1 MTGAGV
7 LRHRRIIVGGFL
19 ALATLNLMNS
29 AYSNVLETI
38 KAEMALSYTQSG
50 ALMSAYFVGYMLGQ
64 IPWGMLADSRGSR
77 PTITLSV
84 LGVSASTI
92 LFGLSPT
99 VGFALVS
106 RFFSGLLGAGIF
118 VPSVRLVSAWFNS
131 EERGTALGVL
141 NIGGSVGLVAAAWAV
156 PLLSLDAG
164 WRSTIRSAGALGVA
178 SGVAVWF
185 LLRDRGNN
193 PNERRLSLT
202 NLPFRDRNFWFLA
215 LTQFI
220 RLGSYYTYI
229 AWLPLVLKEEY
240 GLSVV
245 ATSGALSLFNV
256 AGMLSNPLGGAVSD
270 RFGKRNTLMV
280 SFAFLGL
287 DVLLFAGTPTGLWVY
302 LAVLVL
308 GWFINFV
315 RSPSFTI
322 IPDVFGVDAAGS
334 ISGVHNTFASLGALV
349 LPYTLGFIRD
359 YTLSY
364 RLGWLTVS
372 VFMFIGAGLY
382 SLVKATN
389 EAHSGNL

>member
-1 MTGAGV
+1 LTGVGV

-19 ALATLNLMNS
+19 ALAALNLMNS

-38 KAEMALSYTQSG
+38 KAEMGLSYTQSG

-84 LGVSASTI
+84 IGVSASTM
-92 LFGLSPT
+92 LFGLSRT
-99 VGFALVS
+99 VAFAMAS
-106 RFFSGLLGAGIF
+106 RFLAGLLGAGIF

-141 NIGGSVGLVAAAWAV
+141 NIGGSVGLVAASWAV
-156 PLLSLDAG
+156 PLISLDAG
-164 WRSTIRSAGALGVA
+164 WRLTIRSAGAIGVA
-178 SGVAVWF
+178 AGAAVWL
-185 LLRDRGNN
+185 LLRDRDDPNN
-193 PNERRLSLT
+193 RGLNLSS
-202 NLPFRDRNFWFLA
+202 LPFRDRDFWLLA
-215 LTQFI
+215 FTQFI
-220 RLGSYYTYI
+220 RLGSYYTLI

-240 GLSVV
+240 GLSIV
-245 ATSGALSLFNV
+245 ATSGALSLFNL
-256 AGMLSNPLGGAVSD
+256 AGMLANPLGGVVSD
-270 RFGKRNTLMV
+270 RVGKRSVLMA
-280 SFAFLGL
+280 SFALLGL
-287 DVLLFAGTPTGLWVY
+287 DVLFFVGRLTGLWVY

-322 IPDVFGVDAAGS
+322 ISDVFGTEAAGS

-349 LPYTLGFIRD
+349 LPYTLGFIKD

-364 RLGWLTVS
+364 RLGWLSVS
-372 VFMFIGAGLY
+372 VFMFIGVGLF
-382 SLVKATN
+382 SQVRAPERVN
-389 EAHSGNL
+389 SGNS

>member
-1 MTGAGV
+1 MTGVGV

-38 KAEMALSYTQSG
+38 KAEMGLSYTQSG

-84 LGVSASTI
+84 IGVSASTM
-92 LFGLSPT
+92 LFGLSRT
-99 VGFALVS
+99 VAFAMAS
-106 RFFSGLLGAGIF
+106 RFLAGLLGAGIF

-156 PLLSLDAG
+156 PLISLDAG
-164 WRSTIRSAGALGVA
+164 WRLTIRSAGAIGVA
-178 SGVAVWF
+178 AGVAVWL
-185 LLRDRGNN
+185 LLRDRDDPNN
-193 PNERRLSLT
+193 RGLNLSS
-202 NLPFRDRNFWFLA
+202 LPFRDRDFWLLA
-215 LTQFI
+215 FTQFI
-220 RLGSYYTYI
+220 RLGSYYTLI

-240 GLSVV
+240 GLSIV
-245 ATSGALSLFNV
+245 ATSGALSLFNL
-256 AGMLSNPLGGAVSD
+256 AGMLANPLGGVVSD
-270 RFGKRNTLMV
+270 RVGKRSVLMA
-280 SFAFLGL
+280 SFALLGL
-287 DVLLFAGTPTGLWVY
+287 DVLFFAGRLTGLWVY

-322 IPDVFGVDAAGS
+322 ISDVFGTEAAGS

-349 LPYTLGFIRD
+349 LPYTLGFIKD

-364 RLGWLTVS
+364 RLGWLSVS
-372 VFMFIGAGLY
+372 VFMFIGVGLF
-382 SLVKATN
+382 SQVRAPERVN
-389 EAHSGNL
+389 SGNS

>member
-1 MTGAGV
+1 MTGVGV

-38 KAEMALSYTQSG
+38 KAEMGLSYTQSG

-84 LGVSASTI
+84 LGVSASTM
-92 LFGLSPT
+92 LFGLSHT
-99 VGFALVS
+99 VVFAMAS
-106 RFFSGLLGAGIF
+106 RFLSGLLGAGIF

-141 NIGGSVGLVAAAWAV
+141 NIGGSVGLVAASWAV
-156 PLLSLDAG
+156 PLISLDAG
-164 WRSTIRSAGALGVA
+164 WRLTIRSAGAIGVA
-178 SGVAVWF
+178 AGVAVWL
-185 LLRDRGNN
+185 LLRDRDDPNN
-193 PNERRLSLT
+193 RGLNLSS
-202 NLPFRDRNFWFLA
+202 LPFRDRDFWLLA
-215 LTQFI
+215 FTQFI
-220 RLGSYYTYI
+220 RLGSYYTLI

-240 GLSVV
+240 GLSIV
-245 ATSGALSLFNV
+245 ATSGALSLFNL
-256 AGMLSNPLGGAVSD
+256 AGMLSNPLGGVVSD
-270 RFGKRNTLMV
+270 RVGKRSVLMA

-287 DVLLFAGTPTGLWVY
+287 DVLLFAGRLTGLWVY

-322 IPDVFGVDAAGS
+322 ISDVFGTEAAGS

-364 RLGWLTVS
+364 RLGWLSVS
-372 VFMFIGAGLY
+372 LFMFIGVGLF
-382 SLVKATN
+382 SLVRAPERVN
-389 EAHSGNL
+389 SGNS

>member
-1 MTGAGV
+1 MTGDSV
-7 LRHRRIIVGGFL
+7 FRHRRIIVGGFL

-38 KAEMALSYTQSG
+38 KAEMGLSYTQSG

-84 LGVSASTI
+84 LGISASTM
-92 LFGLSPT
+92 LFGLSHT
-99 VGFALVS
+99 VAFAMAS
-106 RFFSGLLGAGIF
+106 RFLSGLLGAGIF

-141 NIGGSVGLVAAAWAV
+141 NIGGSVGLVAASWAV
-156 PLLSLDAG
+156 PLISMDAG
-164 WRSTIRSAGALGVA
+164 WRLTIRSAGVIGVA
-178 SGVAVWF
+178 AGVAVWF
-185 LLRDRGNN
+185 LLRDRDDPNN
-193 PNERRLSLT
+193 RGLNLSS
-202 NLPFRDRNFWFLA
+202 LPFRDRDFWLLA

-220 RLGSYYTYI
+220 RLGSYYTLI

-245 ATSGALSLFNV
+245 ATSGAFSLFNL
-256 AGMLSNPLGGAVSD
+256 AGMLSNPLGGVVSD
-270 RFGKRNTLMV
+270 RVGKRSVLMA

-287 DVLLFAGTPTGLWVY
+287 DVLLFAGRLTGLWVY
-302 LAVLVL
+302 FAVLVL

-322 IPDVFGVDAAGS
+322 ISDVFGTEAAGS

-364 RLGWLTVS
+364 RLGWLSVS
-372 VFMFIGAGLY
+372 LFMFIGVGLF
-382 SLVKATN
+382 SLVRAP
-389 EAHSGNL
+389 ERGASGNY

>member
-1 MTGAGV
+1 MKGNNV

-19 ALATLNLMNS
+19 GLATLNLMNS

-38 KAEMALSYTQSG
+38 KAEMGLSYTQSG

-92 LFGLSPT
+92 LFGLSHT
-99 VGFALVS
+99 VGFAMAS
-106 RFFSGLLGAGIF
+106 RFLSGLLGAGIF

-156 PLLSLDAG
+156 PLISLDAG
-164 WRSTIRSAGALGVA
+164 WRLTIRSAGAIGVA
-178 SGVAVWF
+178 AGVAVWL
-185 LLRDRGNN
+185 LLRDRDDPNN
-193 PNERRLSLT
+193 RGLNFSS
-202 NLPFRDRNFWFLA
+202 LPFRDRDFWLLA
-215 LTQFI
+215 FTQFI

-240 GLSVV
+240 GLSIM
-245 ATSGALSLFNV
+245 ATSGALSLFNL
-256 AGMLSNPLGGAVSD
+256 AGMLSNPLGGVVSD
-270 RFGKRNTLMV
+270 RVGKKNVLMA

-287 DVLLFAGTPTGLWVY
+287 DVLLFAGRLTGPWVY

-322 IPDVFGVDAAGS
+322 ISDAFGTESAGS

-349 LPYTLGFIRD
+349 LPYTLDFIKD

-364 RLGWLTVS
+364 RLGWLSVS
-372 VFMFIGAGLY
+372 VFMFVGVGLL
-382 SLVKATN
+382 SLVRAPEKPD
-389 EAHSGNL
+389 SGNP

>member
-1 MTGAGV
+1 MTGGGV

-19 ALATLNLMNS
+19 GLATLNLMNS

-38 KAEMALSYTQSG
+38 KAEMGLSYTQSG

-92 LFGLSPT
+92 LFGLSRT
-99 VGFALVS
+99 VAFAMAS
-106 RFFSGLLGAGIF
+106 RFLSGLLGAGIF

-156 PLLSLDAG
+156 PLISLDAG
-164 WRSTIRSAGALGVA
+164 WRLTIRSAGAVGVA
-178 SGVAVWF
+178 AGVAVWL
-185 LLRDRGNN
+185 LLRDRDDSNDS
-193 PNERRLSLT
+193 RLNLS
-202 NLPFRDRNFWFLA
+202 NLPFRDKSFWLLA

-256 AGMLSNPLGGAVSD
+256 AGMLSNPLGGLVSD
-270 RFGKRNTLMV
+270 RVGKRNVLMA

-287 DVLLFAGTPTGLWVY
+287 DVLLFAGRPTGLWVY

-322 IPDVFGVDAAGS
+322 IPDVFGTETAGS
-334 ISGVHNTFASLGALV
+334 ISGVQNTFASLGALV
-349 LPYTLGFIRD
+349 LPYTLGYIRD

-364 RLGWLTVS
+364 RLGWLSVS
-372 VFMFIGAGLY
+372 LLMFIGVGLY
-382 SLVKATN
+382 SLVRAPDKAG
-389 EAHSGNL
+389 SGNP

>member
-1 MTGAGV
+1 MTGVGV

-19 ALATLNLMNS
+19 ALAALNLMNS

-38 KAEMALSYTQSG
+38 KAEMGLSYTQSG

-84 LGVSASTI
+84 IGVSASTM
-92 LFGLSPT
+92 LFGLSRT
-99 VGFALVS
+99 VAFAMAS
-106 RFFSGLLGAGIF
+106 RFLSGLLGAGIF

-141 NIGGSVGLVAAAWAV
+141 NIGGSVGLVAASWAV
-156 PLLSLDAG
+156 PLISLDAG
-164 WRSTIRSAGALGVA
+164 WRLTIRSAGAIGVA
-178 SGVAVWF
+178 AGAAVWL
-185 LLRDRGNN
+185 LLRDRDDPNN
-193 PNERRLSLT
+193 RGLNLSS
-202 NLPFRDRNFWFLA
+202 LPFRDRDFWLLA
-215 LTQFI
+215 FTQFI
-220 RLGSYYTYI
+220 RLGSYYTLI

-240 GLSVV
+240 GLSIV
-245 ATSGALSLFNV
+245 ATSGALSLFNL
-256 AGMLSNPLGGAVSD
+256 AGMLANPLGGVVSD
-270 RFGKRNTLMV
+270 RVGKRSVLMA
-280 SFAFLGL
+280 SFALLGL
-287 DVLLFAGTPTGLWVY
+287 DVLFFAGRLTGLWVY

-322 IPDVFGVDAAGS
+322 ISDVFGTEAAGS

-349 LPYTLGFIRD
+349 LPYTLGFIKD

-364 RLGWLTVS
+364 RLGWLSVS
-372 VFMFIGAGLY
+372 VFMFIGVGLF
-382 SLVKATN
+382 SQVRAPERVN
-389 EAHSGNL
+389 SGNS

>member
-1 MTGAGV
+1 MTGVGV

-38 KAEMALSYTQSG
+38 KAEMGLSYTQSG

-84 LGVSASTI
+84 LGVSASTM
-92 LFGLSPT
+92 LFGLSHT
-99 VGFALVS
+99 VAFAMAS
-106 RFFSGLLGAGIF
+106 RFLSGLLGAGIF

-141 NIGGSVGLVAAAWAV
+141 NIGGSVGLVAASWAV
-156 PLLSLDAG
+156 PLISLDAG
-164 WRSTIRSAGALGVA
+164 WRLTIRSAGAIGVA
-178 SGVAVWF
+178 AGVAVWL
-185 LLRDRGNN
+185 LLRDRDDPNN
-193 PNERRLSLT
+193 RGLNLSS
-202 NLPFRDRNFWFLA
+202 LPFRDRDFWLLA

-220 RLGSYYTYI
+220 RLGSYYTLI

-240 GLSVV
+240 GLSIV
-245 ATSGALSLFNV
+245 ATSGALSLFNL
-256 AGMLSNPLGGAVSD
+256 AGMLANPLGGVVSD
-270 RFGKRNTLMV
+270 RVGKRSVLMA
-280 SFAFLGL
+280 SFALLGL
-287 DVLLFAGTPTGLWVY
+287 DVLFFAGRLTGLWVY

-322 IPDVFGVDAAGS
+322 ISDVFGTEAAGS

-364 RLGWLTVS
+364 RLGWLSVS
-372 VFMFIGAGLY
+372 VFLFIGVGLF
-382 SLVKATN
+382 SLVRAPEGVN
-389 EAHSGNL
+389 SGNS